1 MQTELQRGNAEIQGE
16 LWGADARAWAAQE
29 DRQLPIYAEVADR
42 LALGPAHEVLEV
54 GCASGAFLRLAA
66 DRGARV
72 SGLDASEALIALAR
86 ERVPEADLRVGDLQS
101 LPYGAAA
108 FDVVTGFNAFQ
119 FADDVVGALGEAARV
134 TRPGGRVVIQVWGR
148 AERCELGAVLGA
160 MAPFL
165 PGPLP
170 GPPGGGAYA
179 DPGVL
184 ERLAAEAGLTPETTG
199 EVVCAFEYADED
211 EMLRTLLAAGMA
223 VLAIRTSGDEPV
235 RSAIRGAIEP
245 FRNEAGSYRV
255 ENEWHYLIARRP

>member
-1 MQTELQRGNAEIQGE
+1 MQTELKRGMAEMQGE
-16 LWGADARAWAAQE
+16 LWGKDARAWAAQE
-29 DRQLPIYAEVADR
+29 DRQLPVYAEVAER
-42 LALGPAHEVLEV
+42 LGLGTEHDVLEV

-66 DRGARV
+66 DRGANV

-86 ERVPEADLRVGDLQS
+86 ERVPEADLRVGDLQA
-101 LPYGAAA
+101 LPHEAAS
-108 FDVVTGFNAFQ
+108 FDVVAGFNSFQ
-119 FADDVVGALGEAARV
+119 FADDVVLGLREAARV

-165 PGPLP
+165 PGALP
-170 GPPGGGAYA
+170 GPPGGGNYS

-184 ERLAAEAGLTPETTG
+184 ERLAGEAGLTPETTG
-199 EVVCAFEYADED
+199 DIVTTFEYADED

-223 VLAIRTSGDEPV
+223 VLAVRTSGDEPV
-235 RSAIRGAIEP
+235 RAAIRSAIAP
-245 FRNEAGSYRV
+245 FRDETGAYRV